1 MSITIIIE
9 AVDMNN
15 SIKVQVN
22 QTDAIKDAK
31 RKFIANGGISKYNQW
46 IYDAE
51 ILDDDKKIKDYNI
64 EDKDVITANESWRG
78 GLNQLKS

>member
-1 MSITIIIE
+1 MSITIIIQ

-15 SIKVQVN
+15 PIKVQVN
-22 QTDAIKDAK
+22 QTDYIKDAK
-31 RKFIANGGISKYNQW
+31 RKFVDNGGKSQYNQW

-51 ILDDDKKIKDYNI
+51 ILDDNKKIKDFNI
-64 EDKDVITANESWRG
+64 EDKDEITANESWRG